1 MAKHIIIKPQ
11 GVCAKEMHVDI
22 EDSVIQ
28 NYTCIGGCN
37 GNSKAVGA
45 LLKDMDVTQA
55 IQKLSGIQCK
65 ERGTSC
71 ADQLAKG
78 LQQWV
83 EENSVQQSIQEEA

>member
-1 MAKHIIIKPQ
+1 MEYLTIKPQ
-11 GVCAKEMHVDI
+11 GVCAKEMRVAVDQG
-22 EDSVIQ
+22 VICS
-28 NYTCIGGCN
+28 YDCVGGCN

-45 LLKDMDVTQA
+45 LLKNMDVQQA

-78 LQQWV
+78 LQQWI
-83 EENSVQQSIQEEA
+83 EEKNTQQSGQ